1 MRIVR
6 LYLRHYRN
14 LAETLIEPHERFNV
28 VHGRNAQGK
37 TNLLE
42 AVYLL
47 ATLRS
52 FRVARSGDLVAWGT
66 EGAQVEAIVERR
78 GVQRTYQ
85 VRIDREGRAAAVDG
99 KRIDRLSQYFGDFN
113 VVLFTP
119 EDLAISKGDPGV
131 RRRYLDRAVFNA
143 DPGHM
148 ELVREYDRAL
158 RSRNTLLR
166 ETGAG
171 ARVPHAAAMMAA
183 FDEPLAELAARV
195 VLRRRRYLEGLV
207 PVLAEAHAAITGEPD
222 DVGLRYRSSLDGGAG
237 GEAAARPELPPEAP
251 DDERLARLRRAAVRR
266 LEESLETDRARGYTG
281 VGPHMDDLV
290 ATLDGRSLRRFGSQ
304 GQHRTFVLALKLA
317 EIAYLHHVAGFRP
330 ILLLDDVSS
339 ELDVGRGGRFMELVQ
354 ERGGQVFVTTTDP
367 RHVVIA
373 RDVAVWQIV
382 AGAVTPEHERSP
394 GAPGAGGRDGGEE

>member
-6 LYLRHYRN
+6 LHLRHYRN

-28 VHGRNAQGK
+28 VHGHNAQGK

-52 FRVARSGDLVAWGT
+52 FRAARSADLVAWG
-66 EGAQVEAIVERR
+66 ADAAEAEAVVERR
-78 GVQRTYQ
+78 GVRRTFQ
-85 VRIDREGRAAAVDG
+85 VRIDREGRTAAVDG

-143 DPGHM
+143 DPGHI

-158 RSRNTLLR
+158 RSRNALLR
-166 ETGAG
+166 ESGAA
-171 ARVPHAAAMMAA
+171 ARGPHAGAMMAA
-183 FDEPLAELAARV
+183 FDQPLAELAARV

-207 PVLAEAHAAITGEPD
+207 PTLREAHAAITGEAD
-222 DVGLRYRSSLDGGAG
+222 DVGLRYRSSVEGGAG
-237 GEAAARPELPPEAP
+237 ADEAP
-251 DDERLARLRRAAVRR
+251 GPEVADDERFAWLRRAAVRR
-266 LEESLETDRARGYTG
+266 LEESLDTDRTRGYTG
-281 VGPHMDDLV
+281 IGPHMDDLV
-290 ATLDGRSLRRFGSQ
+290 ATLAGRSLRRFGSQ

-317 EIAYLHHVAGFRP
+317 EIAYLHRVAGFRP

-339 ELDVGRGGRFMELVQ
+339 ELDVGRGARFIELVQ
-354 ERGGQVFVTTTDP
+354 ERGGQVFVTTTDR
-367 RHVVIA
+367 RHVSID
-373 RDVAVWQIV
+373 RDVAVWRIA
-382 AGAVTPEHERSP
+382 AGAVSPERGLEDSP
-394 GAPGAGGRDGGEE
+394 GPPAGSGWDGVEE